1 MEQVKVRLDEA
12 METSLLTLYGKA
24 IDARRQPSILG
35 DTMAV
40 AAIDR
45 VDYDFTRLKSA
56 GRVAPNAAAR
66 AKHFDEWT
74 SEFLAKH
81 ERATVVHLGA
91 GLDTRVWRVNPG
103 PGVTWY
109 DVDFPKVV
117 DIRRQIFPTRDN
129 YHLIGSSVTA
139 PDWLYQ
145 VPTDLPTLIV
155 AEGLTMYLRPE
166 EGHELFRRIT
176 DRFPR
181 GMLAI
186 DGQSRLAL
194 RMINKKLSRSLGS
207 GQIMHWAIEDPHEL
221 ERVNPKLRC
230 VDAVGALATPATKL
244 LPGSM
249 RIVTALSR
257 LVPAIRDL
265 GVYLRYEFGDQ
276 GATPRG

>member
-24 IDARRQPSILG
+24 IDARRKPSILG

-66 AKHFDEWT
+66 AKHFDNWAR
-74 SEFLAKH
+74 EFLATH
-81 ERATVVHLGA
+81 ERATVLHLGA
-91 GLDTRVWRVNPG
+91 GLDTRVWRLDPG
-103 PGVTWY
+103 PGVRWY

-117 DIRRQIFPTRDN
+117 DIRRQIFPDRDN
-129 YHLIGSSVTA
+129 YHLIGASVTA
-139 PDWLYQ
+139 PEWLDK
-145 VPTDLPTLIV
+145 VPADLPTLIV

-176 DRFPR
+176 DRFPS
-181 GMLAI
+181 GTLLI

-194 RMINKKLSRSLGS
+194 RMVNKKLSRSLGS
-207 GQIMHWAIEDPHEL
+207 GQIMHWAIEDPQEL
-221 ERVNPKLRC
+221 VRVNPKLRF
-230 VDAVGALATPATKL
+230 VDGVSAMTAPTTAQ
-244 LPGSM
+244 LPGGM
-249 RIVTALSR
+249 RIVVAISR
-257 LVPAIRDL
+257 LVPALRDI
-265 GVYLRYEFGDQ
+265 GFYLRYEFGD
-276 GATPRG
+276 TR